1 MPAYNTLTKHANA
14 FGQTLTSESGLC
26 LLCVRIRKTRKYR
39 SEGRPR
45 PQNGKT
51 KQKVALRN
59 KNVEIFLQY
68 FAFLQKIPCACR
80 QTHKKQQKNTC
91 KTMQMLFVIVKLTE
105 QRSKPFP
112 LRRHGVHSSCRWLC
126 NRPFVPFL
134 RQFWRIWERKR

>member
-14 FGQTLTSESGLC
+14 FGQILSPESGLC
-26 LLCVRIRKTRKYR
+26 LLCAQVRKIRKYR
-39 SEGRPR
+39 SKWRPR
-45 PQNGKT
+45 PQNSKIRQEIALQ
-51 KQKVALRN
+51 QKVLKFFRN
-59 KNVEIFLQY
+59 ISLFYK
-68 FAFLQKIPCACR
+68 KIPCACR
-80 QTHKKQQKNTC
+80 QTHKKQQKSTC

-134 RQFWRIWERKR
+134 RQFWRIWVRKR